1 MRLGIIGCGNMGS
14 AIAKGVISE
23 KILPFNNIYVSD
35 SYVAKTKELNKRF
48 GIRLGTN
55 EEIAK
60 KCEIIIIAVK
70 PQDFKALA
78 SSISE
83 LLSKSTH
90 IVSIMA
96 GVSVKKIETL
106 IGKKV
111 AITRAMPNLAALAGK
126 SITCLCHGKYV
137 RTKTSIQKIFS
148 SIGEVLEVDEKHM
161 DAITAVSGSGPAYLF
176 YLAEC
181 LRDAAIK
188 VGLKKED
195 ASKLADQTL
204 IGSGALLDLLKT
216 SPEALRAQITSK
228 KGTTEAALRILKN
241 SNFKESIEKAVKAA
255 KQRAAEL
262 SKGA

>member
-35 SYVAKTKELNKRF
+35 KFAAKTKELHRRF

-70 PQDFKALA
+70 PQEFKALA
-78 SSISE
+78 SSVSQ
-83 LLSKSTH
+83 LLSKTTH
-90 IVSIMA
+90 IVSVMA
-96 GVSVKKIETL
+96 GVSIKKIENL
-106 IGKKV
+106 IGKKI
-111 AITRAMPNLAALAGK
+111 AITRSMPNLAALAGK
-126 SITCLCHGKYV
+126 SITCLAHSKNV
-137 RTKTSIQKIFS
+137 RTKTFIQKIFS
-148 SIGEVLEVDEKHM
+148 SIGEVLEVDENNM
-161 DAITAVSGSGPAYLF
+161 DAITAVSGSGPAYFF

-188 VGLKKED
+188 AGLKKED
-195 ASKLADQTL
+195 AGKLANCTL
-204 IGSGALLDLLKT
+204 IGSGALIDFLKVI
-216 SPEALRAQITSK
+216 PEVLRTQITSK
-228 KGTTEAALRILKN
+228 KGTTEAAIRILKN
-241 SNFKESIEKAVKAA
+241 SNFKKSIEKAVRAA